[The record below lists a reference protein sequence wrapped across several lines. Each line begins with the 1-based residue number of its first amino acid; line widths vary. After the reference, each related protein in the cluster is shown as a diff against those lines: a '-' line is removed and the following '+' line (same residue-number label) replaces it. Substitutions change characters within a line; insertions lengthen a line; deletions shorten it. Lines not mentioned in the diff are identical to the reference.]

1 MRLLIELGFSFAC
14 SPRRA
19 DGNKIS
25 TWCFSS
31 RPNDFSAEGFN
42 NWTFMTT
49 HSWDEEPQGEWT
61 LEIENTAANDRDYGK
76 SVRLH

>member
-1 MRLLIELGFSFAC
+1 
-14 SPRRA
+14 
-19 DGNKIS
+19 
-25 TWCFSS
+25 
-31 RPNDFSAEGFN
+31 
-42 NWTFMTT
+42 MTT